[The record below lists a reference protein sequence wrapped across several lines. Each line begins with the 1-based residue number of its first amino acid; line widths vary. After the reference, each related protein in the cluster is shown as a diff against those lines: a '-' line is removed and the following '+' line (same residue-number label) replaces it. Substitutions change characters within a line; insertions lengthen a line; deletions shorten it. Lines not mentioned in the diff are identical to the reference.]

1 MIESALTGS
10 QLSFSNSN
18 STSHILSTFDKS
30 QQKIRWSNK
39 VCYRAIP
46 GEIKD
51 IITEHLSEYKRINV
65 SGQVEERNSYS
76 FHRSQIQC

>member
-10 QLSFSNSN
+10 QLSFCNSN

-30 QQKIRWSNK
+30 QQKIRWSNE
-39 VCYRAIP
+39 VCYRGIP

-51 IITEHLSEYKRINV
+51 IIIEHLSKYKKINV
-65 SGQVEERNSYS
+65 SGQVEERKP
-76 FHRSQIQC
+76 